1 MTDSIT
7 ISRNDVESLMRTAQS
22 LEASGGILRN
32 KARNIRDTLYTL
44 GIIDA
49 DNNITTLDSVS
60 SATNGIEY

>member
-7 ISRNDVESLMRTAQS
+7 ISRNDVEHLLRTAEFYADGDGMQ
-22 LEASGGILRN
+22 RN
-32 KARNIRDTLYTL
+32 WARHIRDTLYTL